1 MAGMSE
7 KRRKIAR
14 KHRKNVEKLREK
26 RAAERNLAARKSVQ

>member
-14 KHRKNVEKLREK
+14 KHRKNAQKLK
-26 RAAERNLAARKSVQ
+26 LKAAAERNSAARRTV